1 MKLNWAFEVEKWVF
15 SDWVE
20 MVLNF
25 IFMIPVFILFF
36 ISNICK
42 GNDAARKDFFFGN
55 VLVGIK
61 S

>member
-1 MKLNWAFEVEKWVF
+1 MKLNGAFEVEKWVF

-25 IFMIPVFILFF
+25 SFMIPDFILFF
-36 ISNICK
+36 ISNILE

-55 VLVGIK
+55 VLVGI
-61 S
+61 